1 LLILAAQPVDLLVV
15 LLQALAQIFVF
26 LFQFLH
32 LPEGRAGVCACHTK
46 LR

>member
-1 LLILAAQPVDLLVV
+1 LLILSPQPVDLLVG

-26 LFQFLH
+26 LFQFLNP
-32 LPEGRAGVCACHTK
+32 PEGRAGVCTCHSR